1 MGVRPKTSRHSF
13 FIAVNRSGSSVT
25 PCQVMPSTC
34 IVPPSVMAPPLGVH
48 SLRVGRPQQQ
58 RVGPVL
64 LLCQGWARF
73 QRVEDD
79 AGELPFEAA
88 DRFATALPLRLFALE
103 VGASS
108 GVHTCLR
115 NRDSIEGGVELAVAA
130 AVETVPLD
138 AA

>member
-1 MGVRPKTSRHSF
+1 MPAAIPATTWSPPETPPTTKIIARATVGNNQPGHLILIDSF
-13 FIAVNRSGSSVT
+13 CIGAATKWLEAFAHLSG
-25 PCQVMPSTC
+25 P
-34 IVPPSVMAPPLGVH
+34 A
-48 SLRVGRPQQQ
+48 
-58 RVGPVL
+58 L